1 MIEATASRDICY
13 PCLRRLA
20 KQMLARSIEAEI
32 ANELVGRAAKEPAE
46 MLLQR
51 TGRHTTSGCQ
61 AAQRPGALRLGVETV
76 ERPVQIARK
85 RSRGHG
91 AAPTLEG

>member
-1 MIEATASRDICY
+1 MIEPAASGNIR
-13 PCLRRLA
+13 PAGLRKCA
-20 KQMLARSIEAEI
+20 KQQLPCSIEAEL
-32 ANELVGRAAKEPAE
+32 ADELVGRAAKKPAE